1 MEVDQAEVVHLHAN
15 HVGLVVVWKVLVGH
29 RRDEGAGAGG
39 RLARSLVLLVLQQG
53 VQIRRT
59 VIVEIQGDPS
69 DYAPQLG

>member
-15 HVGLVVVWKVLVGH
+15 HVGLVVGKVLVGH
-29 RRDEGAGAGG
+29 RRDEGPRAGG

-53 VQIRRT
+53 VQICRT